1 MLRRLDKTRQRW
13 GGKVELIDKW
23 LDKRQ
28 LLLVTYCQLVKE
40 EDTSPFQALPD
51 PQELK
56 SFCGKLVD
64 YLSLGHFEVY
74 ESILN
79 QYQKEG
85 LDARQLLNDTLPRIE
100 ATTTPCLD
108 FSERYMS
115 LEQNDAD
122 LEEAISQLGESLAR
136 RFDLE
141 DTLIEE
147 LYRASQADS

>member
-1 MLRRLDKTRQRW
+1 MLSRLEHARKRW

-28 LLLVTYCQLVKE
+28 TLLIDYMHLVKE
-40 EDTSPFQALPD
+40 EETSPYQALPD
-51 PQELK
+51 TSELK

-74 ESILN
+74 ESILS

-85 LDARQLLNDTLPRIE
+85 VDTKIILADCLPEIE

-108 FSERYMS
+108 FSDRYMKLDEDAAS
-115 LEQNDAD
+115 LEDD
-122 LEEAISQLGESLAR
+122 ISELGESLAK
-136 RFDLE
+136 RFELE
-141 DTLIEE
+141 DALIEE
-147 LYRASQADS
+147 LYRASQII